1 MDYARQSAAYDLS
14 RYEQQLRPQPPELHV
29 VGRGNSRAAANRAL
43 GLRLVCAAL
52 AMVSML
58 AVMLYNNAILT
69 ELTEEFNAQSTRY
82 EELKSEGVRLQ
93 SELEGKMSLRN
104 VEDYASANM
113 GLSKTEAYQVE
124 YVQLNKGDRVV
135 LAQSPADE
143 GLWGRVQKGF
153 QAFLEYLMP
162 N

>member
-1 MDYARQSAAYDLS
+1 
-14 RYEQQLRPQPPELHV
+14 
-29 VGRGNSRAAANRAL
+29 
-43 GLRLVCAAL
+43 
-52 AMVSML
+52 ML

-69 ELTEEFNAQSTRY
+69 ELTEEYNAQSTRY

-113 GLSKTEAYQVE
+113 GLSKTEAYQIE

-135 LAQSPADE
+135 LAQSPANA
-143 GLWGRVQKGF
+143 GRGTDPRGSKL
-153 QAFLEYLMP
+153 LEYLMP

>member
-1 MDYARQSAAYDLS
+1 MEYARQSAAYDLS

-43 GLRLVCAAL
+43 GMRIVCGAL
-52 AMVSML
+52 AVVSML

-69 ELTEEFNAQSTRY
+69 ELTEEYNSQNTRY

-93 SELEGKMSLRN
+93 SALEGKMSLRN
-104 VEDYASANM
+104 VEEYASANM
-113 GLSKTEAYQVE
+113 GLSKTEAYQIE
-124 YVQLNKGDRVV
+124 YVQLSKGDRVV
-135 LAQSPADE
+135 LAQSAQSAGPWE
-143 GLWGRVQKGF
+143 QLQEGF